1 MIPLAASIFATFL
14 GCFILVPLLFS
25 LLRLFGVYAV
35 VDEGRCYVYVLF
47 GKVVAIINEP
57 GLHILLFRLGLKAPI
72 VRWLGKLYV
81 LDMRI
86 DQQYLRSQPVN
97 SEEGAPMGIGIWYE
111 MFISDPVAFLF
122 KNADPRGSL
131 AANVSN
137 STVRCLSNMKLA
149 DMLQNRHAMS
159 ATVRTEVSP
168 QSHEWGYKLGSV
180 YIRKVHF
187 RDAMMIKQIEEK
199 VVNRLRQV
207 TSSIKQDGANQV
219 NIITSTAERQAAAEF
234 AKAAAMRPRIVGE
247 ALNKVSADP
256 LVEAAMFEI
265 LEVQRIVDSKA
276 KITLIPEGGGF
287 LPELL
292 ASRTGDPPAV
302 PRTK

>member
-1 MIPLAASIFATFL
+1 MTFLLAAVITFFASL
-14 GCFILVPLLFS
+14 IIVPLS
-25 LLRLFGVYAV
+25 LLLLRMFGIYTAV
-35 VDEGRCYVYVLF
+35 AEGSCHVYVLF
-47 GKVVAIINEP
+47 GKVVAVIDEP
-57 GLHILLFRLGLKAPI
+57 GLHILLFKLGLKAPI

-122 KNADPRGSL
+122 KKADPRGSL
-131 AANVSN
+131 GGNVRN
-137 STVRCLSNMKLA
+137 STVLCLSNMKLA

-159 ATVRTEVSP
+159 LTVRTEVSP
-168 QSHEWGYKLGSV
+168 QSHDWGYKLGSV

-187 RDAMMIKQIEEK
+187 RDAMIIKQIEER

-219 NIITSTAERQAAAEF
+219 SIITSTAERQAAVEF

-247 ALNKVSADP
+247 ALNQVAADP
-256 LVEAAMFEI
+256 EVEAAMFEI
-265 LEVQRIVDSKA
+265 LEVQKIVDSKA
-276 KITLIPEGGGF
+276 KITLIPEGGGL

-292 ASRTGDPPAV
+292 ASRTADVPAA
-302 PRTK
+302 PRAT